1 MPCILACPWVALC
14 SSHYPVADS
23 VALYDDSMPHCHSAP
38 ATAARRQRA
47 IARGFVAPC
56 PQGHRFVAAR
66 ADIADRARAVSR
78 SLAVHADHC
87 KIAGRPMHSAIA
99 AATAARP
106 TIGKAL
112 FEEARD
118 IHKAR
123 NRAAHAWADFVP
135 GHRGTAPKMARGPL
149 GATQCSAPEH
159 YRMDEDDE
167 NEYEDEYF
175 AQPPLVEAAAA
186 EEAEEEAAE
195 RARAEGGAVLSAAGR
210 AKDFEG
216 LKAAIQAAGAAG
228 TAKKE
233 EAAARAAEEADA
245 AGRGAQATPRGNA
258 GTPQRARVTGR
269 GVPLRSIRDFFLAR
283 PRGGDPPVASPL
295 RAVRWDP
302 SQREP
307 D

>member
-1 MPCILACPWVALC
+1 ME
-14 SSHYPVADS
+14 
-23 VALYDDSMPHCHSAP
+23 
-38 ATAARRQRA
+38 
-47 IARGFVAPC
+47 
-56 PQGHRFVAAR
+56 
-66 ADIADRARAVSR
+66 
-78 SLAVHADHC
+78 
-87 KIAGRPMHSAIA
+87 K
-99 AATAARP
+99 
-106 TIGKAL
+106 
-112 FEEARD
+112 
-118 IHKAR
+118 
-123 NRAAHAWADFVP
+123 
-135 GHRGTAPKMARGPL
+135 
-149 GATQCSAPEH
+149 
-159 YRMDEDDE
+159 
-167 NEYEDEYF
+167 
-175 AQPPLVEAAAA
+175 
-186 EEAEEEAAE
+186 
-195 RARAEGGAVLSAAGR
+195 GAVLSAAGR

-283 PRGGDPPVASPL
+283 PRGGDLPVASPL